1 MEREEIKKII
11 DSDCATFTFLHNGKQ
26 CGAEFETIDGK
37 DVYQLWNG
45 DFMKTFSN
53 VDDLLSYKMFSGKN
67 IVDASKKSKIE
78 IY

>member
-1 MEREEIKKII
+1 MERQEIKKII
-11 DSDCATFTFLHNGKQ
+11 DSDCATFMFYYNGKR

-45 DFMKTFSN
+45 SILISFSN
-53 VDDLLSYKMFSGKN
+53 IDELLDYKMFNGKN
-67 IVDASKKSKIE
+67 IVDASRNSKIE